1 MPTCTTV
8 KALVAGVLL
17 ASLTVSGLSHADIGR
32 PLREAGPSPGRFIEE
47 EYAERLGLE
56 AETLA
61 AIRTIVEAAG
71 LQNKA
76 LWAEMH
82 RAYAQMRQLLSQ
94 EMPDTAAV
102 MQQADTISALE
113 LTERKNRL
121 QAMLQIRALLTP
133 AQRQELVRLQG
144 ELATRGRFNTMS
156 ACQADSANFCADAAP
171 GRVRLQCLHDHLA
184 ALSEACRTALQR
196 LRDERRGP

>member
-1 MPTCTTV
+1 MPTGTTV
-8 KALVAGVLL
+8 QALVACMLL
-17 ASLTVSGLSHADIGR
+17 ASLTVPGLSHADTGR
-32 PLREAGPSPGRFIEE
+32 PLRDAGPHPGRFIEE

-82 RAYAQMRQLLSQ
+82 QAYARMRELLSQ
-94 EMPDTAAV
+94 EMPDTTAV

-113 LTERKNRL
+113 LAQRKNRL

-144 ELATRGRFNTMS
+144 ELGTRDRFNTMS
-156 ACQADSANFCADAAP
+156 ACQADSANLCADAP
-171 GRVRLQCLHDHLA
+171 SGRARLQCLHDHLA

-196 LRDERRGP
+196 PRGERRGP